1 MKNITITFCFGICI
15 LLSSCG
21 DFLDPESKTEYIPR
35 DATALNTALI
45 GYDYLTSSNTMMILG
60 AVDDDVACQPSGM
73 ISVGGIS
80 GNIKEAFEIFTWQ
93 PDYYKQIEIVTD
105 GTINET
111 EISHWASCYSYIKN
125 INAVLDYADKVSG
138 PEPMRNYVKG
148 QAYALRAWYYFLLTN
163 LYAPPYDKNNL
174 NALGVV
180 LKLTSAVEVGALS
193 RATLGRTYQQIEQ
206 DLLDSEKYFLESG
219 DSYAYNK
226 NYRINLTTAQLL
238 LSRVYLYMGEW
249 QKSADYASKVINS
262 RKLSMLNLNT
272 DKYGIYKYMD
282 IHSYNNTEVAW
293 ITDKVSDLNKYPN
306 MLGQDPGSGKNAYT
320 LFRASDELIGL
331 FDKTEGD
338 LRKTKYLREDVVYLK
353 DNPAYKYEYYR
364 ASAKYAVDNKL
375 NTLSGYI
382 YSYSFRLS
390 EAYLNRAEANAML
403 YKEQGNGQGQTN
415 AVADLG
421 VIHMNRFAPES
432 IPVLSPTNADELV
445 QLVRDERR
453 KELCFEGHRW
463 FDLRRYGMP
472 EIKHVWCA
480 SDIDHITYTLRA
492 GDLGYTIPIPQP
504 ALEVNTALVQNPLG
518 PRRTN

>member
-1 MKNITITFCFGICI
+1 MKNITITFCLGVCI

-45 GYDYLTSSNTMMILG
+45 GYDLLDATKLMALIG
-60 AVDDDVACQPSGM
+60 VADDDVACQPSGM
-73 ISVGGIS
+73 ISVGGVTKE
-80 GNIKEAFEIFTWQ
+80 IKAVFETFTWQ
-93 PDYYKQIEIVTD
+93 PDYYLQMMQSGGVLNES
-105 GTINET
+105 GIN
-111 EISHWASCYSYIKN
+111 HWASCYSYIKN

-148 QAYALRAWYYFLLTN
+148 QAYALRAWYFFLLAN
-163 LYAPPYDKNNL
+163 IYSPPYDKNNL
-174 NALGVV
+174 EALGIV
-180 LKLTSAVEVGALS
+180 LKLTSAVELGRLS
-193 RATLGRTYQQIEQ
+193 RSTVGHTYQQIVQ
-206 DLLDSEKYFLESG
+206 DLLDSERYFLESG

-249 QKSADYASKVINS
+249 QKSADYASKVIES

-272 DKYGIYKYMD
+272 DRYGIYKYMD

-293 ITDKVSDLNKYPN
+293 VTDKVDDLNAYPN
-306 MLGQDPGSGKNAYT
+306 MLGQQPDYGKNPYT
-320 LFRASDELIGL
+320 IFRASDELIAL
-331 FDKTEGD
+331 FDETEGD
-338 LRKTKYLREDVVYLK
+338 LRKTEYLRADVATL
-353 DNPAYKYEYYR
+353 DNKPSYSYPYYR
-364 ASAKYAVDNKL
+364 ASAKFAVDNKL
-375 NTLSGYI
+375 NKASGYI
-382 YSYSFRLS
+382 YAISFRLV

-403 YKEQGNGQGQTN
+403 YKELGNGQGRTN
-415 AVADLG
+415 AIADLG
-421 VIHMNRFAPES
+421 IIHMNRFKPDA

-445 QLVRDERR
+445 QLVREERR

-492 GDLGYTIPIPQP
+492 GDLSYTLPLPNL
-504 ALEVNTALVQNPLG
+504 ALELNSALVQNPQG